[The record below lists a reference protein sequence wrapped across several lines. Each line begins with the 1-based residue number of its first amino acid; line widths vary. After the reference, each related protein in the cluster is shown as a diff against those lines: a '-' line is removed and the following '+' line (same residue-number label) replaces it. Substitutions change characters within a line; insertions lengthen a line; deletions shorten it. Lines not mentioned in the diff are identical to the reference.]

1 MLSVQARAT
10 TIGDPTA
17 SDIQVTTRGPDA
29 GVSRG
34 LMDRLTSGATAQ
46 FIRFCVVGGVGYITN
61 LIVFAPLVRWFHT
74 PYLLAA
80 CIAYGCGWVV
90 ALVGHRFWTFGERE
104 ASVVGQGFRYFLVS
118 ALVLVADLIVLR
130 VLVVAGL
137 EPVLAQAL
145 ALAIV
150 TPLSFGL
157 NRIWAFNAH

>member
-1 MLSVQARAT
+1 MLSVQSCIAM
-10 TIGDPTA
+10 IGDPTS
-17 SDIQVTTRGPDA
+17 SDTQVTIRDPDA
-29 GVSRG
+29 GAFRG
-34 LMDRLTSGATAQ
+34 LTARLRSAAAAQ
-46 FIRFCVVGGVGYITN
+46 FVRFCVVGGVGYITN

-90 ALVGHRFWTFGERE
+90 ALIGHRFWTFGERE
-104 ASVVGQGFRYFLVS
+104 SSMVGQGFRYFIVS
-118 ALVLVADLIVLR
+118 AVVLLADLIVLK
-130 VLVVAGL
+130 VLVTAGL

-157 NRIWAFNAH
+157 NRIWAFSAR